1 MLVFGT
7 QMHVVT
13 FIFLLLEV
21 VMFFY
26 QLLYYLFRPQDKTR
40 LWYLILLALYILY
53 NVAGGLFPDPH
64 IDIPIIAQNIFAYGS
79 GFLMASYFPYYFYKA
94 FELKQLRFHALYGV
108 LLFLLIP
115 FFVFFVVLYSVNG
128 DLKDAV
134 HYGVIVPFFY
144 SLVLLYAISRAVW
157 MKYKERTSQN
167 NFVEI
172 LAVYCAV
179 IPWASMTVLSYF
191 QVNQLFEVLV
201 TNGVFVVITIL
212 FISRYIANARI
223 EYDLLRQ
230 MNSEAAD
237 SSVFELNS
245 QFFRLTS
252 REHEIAKLI
261 KEGLRYREIA
271 DRLFISERTVSTHVQ
286 HMFEKTGAKSK
297 GELIYKLEHQQN

>member
-64 IDIPIIAQNIFAYGS
+64 IDIPIVAQNIFAYGS
-79 GFLMASYFPYYFYKA
+79 GFLMASYFPYYFYRA
-94 FELKQLRFHALYGV
+94 FELKELRFHALYGV

-115 FFVFFVVLYSVNG
+115 FFVFFVVFYSVNG

-223 EYDLLRQ
+223 EYELLRQ
-230 MNSEAAD
+230 MNSGAAD
-237 SSVFELNS
+237 PSVFELNS

-252 REHEIAKLI
+252 REYEIAKLI
-261 KEGLRYREIA
+261 REGLRYKEIA

-286 HMFEKTGAKSK
+286 HMFEKTGVKSK
-297 GELIYKLEHQQN
+297 GELIYKLEHKQN